1 MVKTAFAAIAA
12 TALLSGA
19 AEAQSMRAAGTLTC
33 TVDPGVGLVLGSVRG
48 LSCTYD
54 HLDRRGRTVR
64 ETYMGTMNRAG
75 VDLGVTSAQTVMWT
89 VATPGGR
96 SHRGM
101 LSGTFGGS
109 SADATV
115 VVGTGTQSLFS
126 EVGQPVNLTAAGN
139 SGLIGLGVG
148 FGPTA
153 LQLRRIPGA
162 VYTSLR

>member
-1 MVKTAFAAIAA
+1 MVKTAFAALAA

-19 AEAQSMRAAGTLTC
+19 AEAQSMRAAGRLTC
-33 TVDPGVGLVLGSVRG
+33 TMDPGLGLVLGSVRG
-48 LSCTYD
+48 VSCAYD
-54 HLDRRGRTVR
+54 HLNRRGQTVR

-75 VDLGVTSAQTVMWT
+75 VDLGVTSAQTVVWT

-115 VVGTGTQSLFS
+115 VVGSGTQSLFS
-126 EVGQPVNLTAAGN
+126 EAGQPVTLTAAGN
-139 SGLIGLGVG
+139 SGQVGLGVG

-153 LQLRRIPGA
+153 LELRRVPTA